1 MSILSERFM
10 QIVNARNLTVRMVAE
25 DTGFSRSTVHRYL
38 SGEQE
43 KVPLSF
49 VQAFARAYDVDV
61 AYLVGWTD
69 DPVEVDP
76 NKENDEIWELREQLR
91 RPEMRTLFM
100 ASKHATK
107 EDLLRTVQIIE
118 ALKKASE
125 YGNDAE

>member
-76 NKENDEIWELREQLR
+76 NKEDDEIWELREQLR
-91 RPEMRTLFM
+91 RPEMRTFWQGELYLPGPRY
-100 ASKHATK
+100 T
-107 EDLLRTVQIIE
+107 LPLRTE
-118 ALKKASE
+118 PDSGGERAH
-125 YGNDAE
+125 